1 MQLGRKL
8 GDVVERTLLCEVVKL
23 LEGTVVFLRHEG
35 QGTIVLRG
43 GGVNDPLRTWGG
55 RKKGKSTYIAWM
67 ADKN

>member
-35 QGTIVLRG
+35 QGLLFYVVVVLMI
-43 GGVNDPLRTWGG
+43 L
-55 RKKGKSTYIAWM
+55 
-67 ADKN
+67 